1 MLTSAGSD
9 DTVRTWDVDG
19 DLQQLNSAITI
30 PPHHTFNT
38 RSTPVYDVAFTPSN
52 LLLAVGAI

>member
-1 MLTSAGSD
+1 M
-9 DTVRTWDVDG
+9 RTWDVDG